1 MNNEISK
8 NQAGGNHTQPTG
20 NNRAALR
27 ILSAASVALLVAVAV
42 VFFVRENKFKEQR
55 TEAALVNENLSGIIE
70 HRDSVINDL
79 VMTFN
84 AIEKDMNIVREQEN
98 LLALSVDDPEFTSD
112 VRERIVS
119 EIQQMNTLLEENRAK
134 VKALNKRLKQ
144 SGLKIAALEDKMVLL
159 EASIAQRDSSI
170 NVLKTELVNRDFQ
183 LAELNTVIDSLD
195 MEVVEREET
204 IQVKDALISQNQAEL
219 DKAYLASGNYKELE
233 KKGIVAKE
241 GGFLGLGKSA
251 IPTQFKDGVVQRF
264 GNPGNNKSH
273 YWRTNIH
280 FMDRAGYICSD
291 WYCYD
296 RCTSGVSVDHFGAPA
311 TTYFYTGII

>member
-1 MNNEISK
+1 MNNEINK
-8 NQAGGNHTQPTG
+8 NQGTG
-20 NNRAALR
+20 ENRTRVR
-27 ILSAASVALLVAVAV
+27 ILLSVSISLLIAFAV
-42 VFFVRENKFKEQR
+42 VFFLRENKFKTQR
-55 TEAALVNENLSGIIE
+55 TEAALIHENLNGVIE

-134 VKALNKRLKQ
+134 VKTLNKRLKQ

-170 NVLKTELVNRDFQ
+170 NVLKTELVNRDFR

-233 KKGIVAKE
+233 EKGIVAKE
-241 GGFLGLGKSA
+241 GGFLGIGKSKVVPA
-251 IPTQFKDGVVQRF
+251 DLADNEFDQISISQTDRIAVYAKKAELISNHPQESYQVVSNDSIVEYIQITQPQKFWKKTRYAVVET
-264 GNPGNNKSH
+264 K
-273 YWRTNIH
+273 
-280 FMDRAGYICSD
+280 
-291 WYCYD
+291 
-296 RCTSGVSVDHFGAPA
+296 
-311 TTYFYTGII
+311 